1 MGPIARACAEMKF
14 RIPPRILDIVFI
26 KRNEHLRQAPMSLDE
41 HILTQ
46 VIRPR
51 VLMDCNL
58 VGGAEVLI
66 RLDGFQTDRPNDYT
80 SVYRIPKEV
89 TNGRTITSVLN
100 ITFADPTRIS
110 SYGVAAGCQNTPL
123 LQMGQAAMDAMGAI
137 PMTST
142 AYAQII
148 GENVIMVRDTIVLPA
163 NSFIRCLLS
172 YDDELSHIQIRS
184 YPAFVKLVELAVKAY
199 IFNQSIIEMD
209 MGELFGG
216 HNLGRIKE
224 IIDSYA
230 DAEQQYQEYLAE
242 TWTKVDFQNDFEN
255 MKRYIKL
262 LTGANR

>member
-1 MGPIARACAEMKF
+1 MGPIGRACAEMKF

-26 KRNEHLRQAPMSLDE
+26 KRNEYLRQAPMSIDD
-41 HILTQ
+41 HILNE
-46 VIRPR
+46 VLRPR
-51 VLMDCNL
+51 VLVDCNL

-80 SVYRIPKEV
+80 SIYRIPKEV

-110 SYGVAAGCQNTPL
+110 SYGVAAGCQNTPML
-123 LQMGQAAMDAMGAI
+123 QAAQGVMDAMGAI

-142 AYAQII
+142 AYTQII

-163 NSFIRCLLS
+163 NSFLRCLLS
-172 YDDELSHIQIRS
+172 YDDELSHVQIRS

-199 IFNQSIIEMD
+199 IYNQSIIEMD

-216 HNLGRIKE
+216 HQLGRIKE
-224 IIDSYA
+224 VIDSYA
-230 DAEQQYQEYLAE
+230 DANIQYEEYLLE
-242 TWTKVDFQNDFEN
+242 TWQKVDYMQDTEN
-255 MKRYIKL
+255 MKRHLKL
-262 LTGANR
+262 LIGANR